1 MKQVV
6 HSNNEVPE
14 RFIRDSYAKYEPL
27 LQQPFSELYGET
39 DDIIWDKNE
48 EVRAEI
54 LNTCFTFTNIQC
66 SLSALLVVQEA
77 YGRIEWH
84 QKEPF
89 VAEITCLLEALFL
102 DCHQLNK
109 HLVDFIDNIK
119 SSLVTRIMKDN
130 RHIVRQIC
138 TRFEAVTE
146 KVSHVPENTAE
157 LVESVDFVNKSQ
169 NESLPEMLQEVN
181 AAGARLLTLL
191 NYTML
196 QSKSLII

>member
-1 MKQVV
+1 MAELNDIKK
-6 HSNNEVPE
+6 N
-14 RFIRDSYAKYEPL
+14 L
-27 LQQPFSELYGET
+27 L
-39 DDIIWDKNE
+39 
-48 EVRAEI
+48 
-54 LNTCFTFTNIQC
+54 
-66 SLSALLVVQEA
+66 LLKSHV
-77 YGRIEWH
+77 YL
-84 QKEPF
+84 KLF
-89 VAEITCLLEALFL
+89 FL

-109 HLVDFIDNIK
+109 YLIEFIDNIK
-119 SSLVTRIMKDN
+119 SSLVTRILKDN

-138 TRFEAVTE
+138 TRFETVTE

-196 QSKSLII
+196 QSKY